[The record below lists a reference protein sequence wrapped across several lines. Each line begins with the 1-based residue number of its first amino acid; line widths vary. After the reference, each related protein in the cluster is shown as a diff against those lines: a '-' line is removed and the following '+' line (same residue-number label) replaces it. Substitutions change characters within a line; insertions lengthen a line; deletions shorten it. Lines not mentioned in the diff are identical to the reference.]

1 MKLLTVEQ
9 SAERLGVGVRFVRR
23 LIAERRIR
31 IHKIGKHVR
40 IAEADIDAFIA
51 ASRIEPTADRGPEYR
66 PDFAPDFGADHQPRP
81 AEPQS
86 EDEDGDWTAKA
97 S

>member
-40 IAEADIDAFIA
+40 IAEADLNAFIA
-51 ASRIEPTADRGPEYR
+51 AGRIDPTEKGPKNGPDSDETHPSRPEKHR
-66 PDFAPDFGADHQPRP
+66 EDD
-81 AEPQS
+81 
-86 EDEDGDWTAKA
+86 EDEDWTAEA

>member
-9 SAERLGVGVRFVRR
+9 AAERLGVGVRFVRR

-51 ASRIEPTADRGPEYR
+51 RGRIDPTNEPPEPRARRQLRPSGPEQR
-66 PDFAPDFGADHQPRP
+66 QA
-81 AEPQS
+81 
-86 EDEDGDWTAKA
+86 EDEAGDAGDWTAEA